1 MTAWV
6 TGPPRK
12 ASAVSFI
19 FCSVKAEI
27 WLGEKLSPRAVTQA
41 SPLP

>member
-1 MTAWV
+1 MTALA
-6 TGPPRK
+6 TGSPRK

-27 WLGEKLSPRAVTQA
+27 WLGE
-41 SPLP
+41 